1 LITAHILQTVESDE
15 DIISMMSVLVD
26 MTGLQQ
32 MEVISTAPVVDKGVE
47 EDEVVNNTAVLD
59 ETDKTTEEPAEEF
72 LTMALTM
79 MFANREDM
87 ILDFSQPLIF
97 RLFKDGRLVASV
109 SRLVDAE
116 KAVMQTV
123 FGIKE
128 EEIKKT

>member
-1 LITAHILQTVESDE
+1 
-15 DIISMMSVLVD
+15 MSVLVD

-128 EEIKKT
+128 EELKKT